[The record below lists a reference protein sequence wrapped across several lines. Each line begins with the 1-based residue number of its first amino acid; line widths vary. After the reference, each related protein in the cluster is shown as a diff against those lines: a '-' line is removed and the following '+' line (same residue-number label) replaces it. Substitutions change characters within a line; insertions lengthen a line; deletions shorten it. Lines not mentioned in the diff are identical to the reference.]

1 MKAIVGKGVLGL
13 LACLFFFQNS
23 AKAQVNLDSLYPDPW
38 AESTLSI
45 SFSANTVFFL
55 ASPFNV
61 SVTKMFHQKRHYH
74 VGFMAGGTMVLP
86 GFVDFG
92 LGGHA
97 ALVVMGG
104 RGDHHLDAKLGVVY
118 TPLTV
123 ERDGFKEG
131 GLDFPLPV
139 VSLGYRYQP
148 PESNRFYWIGLST
161 AGLGFSVGFV
171 LDRQH

>member
-1 MKAIVGKGVLGL
+1 MSRGVPVL
-13 LACLFFFQNS
+13 LVCLFFFQGS
-23 AKAQVNLDSLYPDPW
+23 LQAQVNLDSLYPDPW
-38 AESTLSI
+38 SESTLTM

-61 SVTKMFHQKRHYH
+61 SVTKMFHQKRNYH
-74 VGFMAGGTMVLP
+74 VGFTAGGTMVLP

-104 RGDHHLDAKLGVVY
+104 RGDHHLDGKLGITY
-118 TPLTV
+118 NPLTID
-123 ERDGFKEG
+123 RTGIREG
-131 GLDFPLPV
+131 GLDFPLPL
-139 VSLGYRYQP
+139 VSVGYRYQP

-161 AGLGFSVGFV
+161 GGLGFSIGFV
-171 LDRQH
+171 LDRDY